1 MEYHAYLLTL
11 YEKEYFWFDSNRHE
25 INESPFI
32 DHGAMNIFIT
42 ECYKKKKVPKESFFK
57 KWTLRVFIL
66 EKTKQPN
73 IKYMKFLSEMAPA
86 NCVPLT
92 FFAMIL
98 SQANDPS
105 IINQIRNFVKIIRI
119 LVFSNLF
126 FDDKRCQ
133 TKPYQNLMRK
143 WMSYSLAMAFN
154 EIKNDLN
161 MLKISLIKEKK

>member
-1 MEYHAYLLTL
+1 
-11 YEKEYFWFDSNRHE
+11 
-25 INESPFI
+25 
-32 DHGAMNIFIT
+32 
-42 ECYKKKKVPKESFFK
+42 
-57 KWTLRVFIL
+57 
-66 EKTKQPN
+66 
-73 IKYMKFLSEMAPA
+73 MKFLSEMAPA

-105 IINQIRNFVKIIRI
+105 IINQIRKIVKIIRI
-119 LVFSNLF
+119 LVFLNLF

-161 MLKISLIKEKK
+161 MLRISLIKEKK